1 MRPRASPLSLEREES
16 GPFPTAAPAGGAPAR
31 PDPGMRGL
39 HLAMID
45 AVMAGDGLQGIAA
58 LASAEAQAPVVI
70 VVPRVGEALAPPG
83 TVSDD
88 QLRELRDYVRG
99 RVENRPCELPRAIA
113 AELPVESRGELVGV
127 ALMLDG
133 AGGQPAPAAA
143 DVLSVAALASL
154 TELAAALAREDAE
167 AALQSSLI
175 ELIRGNP
182 QLSEEDIL
190 RRAHRLGIDLGMG
203 AVALC
208 ADLTTDRPRYV
219 MSIIRAEHPNA
230 LAEHLDDRIYALL
243 PPARGEDPGPS
254 SSTGAQ
260 RMVDA
265 LAAHATVGFS
275 SYCARPG
282 LFHRAITEAELVV
295 DVLKQGSAGAEQ
307 DIRSSTYRLLINTL
321 ASRPEEVMQFYED
334 TVAPVVR
341 YDEQYHTDF
350 AGTVE
355 AYLRHNCNMNATA
368 AAVFAHRH
376 TIAYRLERVRELTG
390 LDPSVSEDR
399 ERLGLGLK
407 AYRILAS
414 QLHR

>member
-1 MRPRASPLSLEREES
+1 MRR
-16 GPFPTAAPAGGAPAR
+16 
-31 PDPGMRGL
+31 L

-45 AVMAGDGLQGIAA
+45 AVLAGEGLQRIAE
-58 LASAEAQAPVVI
+58 LASAEAQAPI
-70 VVPRVGEALAPPG
+70 AILIPRIGEALAPA
-83 TVSDD
+83 SAIADEEMD
-88 QLRELRDYVRG
+88 ELRAYVRG
-99 RVENRPCELPRAIA
+99 RVENRPCELPRSIVG
-113 AELPVESRGELVGV
+113 ELPVETRDELVGV
-127 ALMLDG
+127 VVMLATA
-133 AGGQPAPAAA
+133 AGGPASAGEIMA
-143 DVLSVAALASL
+143 VVAMASL
-154 TELAAALAREDAE
+154 TELAAASAREEAE

-182 QLSEEDIL
+182 QLPEEDIL
-190 RRAHRLGIDLGMG
+190 RRAHRLGIDLSMG

-208 ADLTTDRPRYV
+208 AELRSERPRYV
-219 MSIIRAEHPNA
+219 MSIIRGEHPNA

-243 PPARGEDPGPS
+243 PPARGEDPRDS
-254 SSTGAQ
+254 SSASAQ
-260 RMVDA
+260 GMVKA

-275 SYCARPG
+275 SFCARPG

-295 DVLKQGSAGAEQ
+295 DVLKQGAEDAEQ

-321 ASRPEEVMQFYED
+321 ASRPEEVRQFYED
-334 TVAPVVR
+334 TVAPLVR

-390 LDPSVSEDR
+390 LDPGVSEDR

-407 AYRILAS
+407 AYRILAT
-414 QLHR
+414 QLRS

>member
-1 MRPRASPLSLEREES
+1 MRRLQLS
-16 GPFPTAAPAGGAPAR
+16 
-31 PDPGMRGL
+31 
-39 HLAMID
+39 MID
-45 AVMAGDGLQGIAA
+45 AVITGDGLQGIAE
-58 LASAEAQAPVVI
+58 LASAEAQAPIAI
-70 VVPRVGEALAPPG
+70 VLPRVGEALAPASAIP
-83 TVSDD
+83 D
-88 QLRELRDYVRG
+88 QEMDHLRSYVGG
-99 RVENRPCELPRAIA
+99 RLENRPCELPRGIGG
-113 AELPVESRGELVGV
+113 ELPVQSRGELVGIV
-127 ALMLDG
+127 LLL
-133 AGGQPAPAAA
+133 AGSAGVPGPTAS
-143 DVLSVAALASL
+143 DVLAVAALASL
-154 TELAAALAREDAE
+154 TELAAAAAREEAE

-182 QLSEEDIL
+182 QLAEEDIL
-190 RRAHRLGIDLGMG
+190 RRAHRLGIDLSLG

-208 ADLTTDRPRYV
+208 ADLSTERPRYAL
-219 MSIIRAEHPNA
+219 SIIRGEHPNA
-230 LAEHLDDRIYALL
+230 LAEHIDDRIYALL
-243 PPARGEDPGPS
+243 PPARGEDPGS
-254 SSTGAQ
+254 SSSASAQ

-275 SYCARPG
+275 SFCARPG

-295 DVLKQGSAGAEQ
+295 DVLKQGSEGAEN

-321 ASRPEEVMQFYED
+321 ASRPEEVTHFYED
-334 TVAPVVR
+334 TVAPLVR

-390 LDPSVSEDR
+390 LDPGVSEDR

-407 AYRILAS
+407 AHRILAS
-414 QLHR
+414 QLRR